1 MMKPMEAYFGELTR
15 IFIDASSKD
24 EAHYQSRRVL
34 EDVST
39 DPSFITAMLQKHL
52 SSPTVLNAKN
62 YPVVA
67 VNLELNP
74 YYHLVAH
81 CWIPLP
87 GRETDISTKAIHH
100 HGTMLLTTAT
110 VFGPGYEHWVFT
122 KPTEVDPTRELYA
135 MQVAD
140 RQLHGLHDIAFVDAH
155 VPHLPLYPRALTI
168 TLALWSSQYRTTWK
182 DYLKR
187 VPILKRN
194 EAALRR
200 LAARAGLAGQ
210 LDLKVVE
217 YFDFYPVD
225 GGFKGMKERV
235 EFEFGPNGDYLQSLF
250 HLVQQTGNDRL
261 ASLVEQHLES
271 DRVQL
276 ANRHVIKGLLGDL
289 RSGRAIEGRLSECH
303 LGVPHATFTS
313 QDIERAIVA
322 LRAGTSN

>member
-1 MMKPMEAYFGELTR
+1 MKRIEGYVGELTR
-15 IFIDASSKD
+15 IFKSASRKD

-34 EDVST
+34 EDIST
-39 DPSFITAMLQKHL
+39 DPSFITALLEKHL

-67 VNLELNP
+67 VDLELNP

-100 HGTMLLTTAT
+100 HGTMLLTTVT
-110 VFGPGYEHWVFT
+110 VFGPGYEHWLFT
-122 KPTEVDPTRELYA
+122 EPTELDPERELYA

-140 RQLHGLHDIAFVDAH
+140 RRLHGLHDVAFVDAH
-155 VPHLPLYPRALTI
+155 VPHLPLYPGALTI
-168 TLALWSSQYRTTWK
+168 TLALWSSKYKTTWK

-200 LAARAGLAGQ
+200 LAVGAGLAGQ
-210 LDLKVVE
+210 LDLKIVE
-217 YFDFYPVD
+217 YFDFYPVE
-225 GGFKGMKERV
+225 GGFKGMRERL
-235 EFEFGPNGDYLQSLF
+235 EFEFGPNEDYLRSLF
-250 HLVQQTGNDRL
+250 HVVQQTGNDGL
-261 ASLVEQHLES
+261 APLVERHLES
-271 DRVQL
+271 ERVPL
-276 ANRHVIKGLLGDL
+276 ANRHVIMGLLGDL

-303 LGVPHATFTS
+303 LRVPHATFTA
-313 QDIERAIVA
+313 QDIERAITT
-322 LRAGTSN
+322 LRAGKGN